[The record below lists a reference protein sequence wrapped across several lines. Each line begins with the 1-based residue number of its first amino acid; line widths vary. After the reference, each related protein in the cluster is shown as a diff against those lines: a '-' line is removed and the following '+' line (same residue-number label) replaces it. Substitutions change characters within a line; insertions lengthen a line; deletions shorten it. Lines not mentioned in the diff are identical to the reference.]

1 MESIDL
7 GLPSGNLW
15 CEINLG
21 AEKIGENGKWAAW
34 GGLELH
40 GDKEIEEFTMFSNDG
55 HDYRLAENNIITKY
69 NLDDHLEKLEP
80 EDDIAT
86 QLLGPE
92 FSIPGKDDF
101 QELIENTEF
110 SIATFNNYKCAKL
123 KSKINNAEIYF
134 PVPGWCA
141 NGKVECPGE
150 GGIYMT
156 ADLTPNPM
164 KAYVAVV
171 DGGNGE
177 MTISGSGLRLLGV
190 QVRAIKRKVNET

>member
-1 MESIDL
+1 MKSIDL

-34 GGLELH
+34 GCLELRS
-40 GDKEIEEFTMFSNDG
+40 DKEVEEFTMFSNDG
-55 HDYRLAENNIITKY
+55 HDYKLAENNIITKY
-69 NLDDHLEKLEP
+69 NLDDHLEKLES

-86 QLLGPE
+86 QLLGLE

-134 PVPGWCA
+134 PTPGWCA

-177 MTISGSGLRLLGV
+177 MTISGFGLRLLGV

>member
-40 GDKEIEEFTMFSNDG
+40 GDKEVKEFTMFSNDG

-69 NLDDHLEKLEP
+69 NLDDHLEKLES

-101 QELIENTEF
+101 QELIENTELVLRHLT
-110 SIATFNNYKCAKL
+110 IT
-123 KSKINNAEIYF
+123 NAL
-134 PVPGWCA
+134 
-141 NGKVECPGE
+141 N
-150 GGIYMT
+150 
-156 ADLTPNPM
+156 
-164 KAYVAVV
+164 
-171 DGGNGE
+171 
-177 MTISGSGLRLLGV
+177 
-190 QVRAIKRKVNET
+190 